1 MKTYDVRRT
10 GIAELGVLL
19 RKTSVDTAAVVKK
32 ARKIV
37 DAVRSRGDPA
47 LREMAVRYDGF
58 KGGDLR
64 VPKRALLEASE
75 RLPPEVVEAL
85 RLSKS
90 RIEEY
95 HSRQGMSPFEYK
107 DGCGVYGQKVVPFER
122 IGVYAPGGTAAY
134 GSSVLMACIP
144 ARIAGVREIALCS
157 PPTGGRA
164 SDLVLAAAN
173 MCGVDE
179 VYAVGGA
186 QSIAAMA
193 YGTET
198 IPKVQKIVGP
208 GGVFVSAAKLLVREV
223 CEIDFLAGPSEIL
236 IIADSDASPEFL
248 AADMVA
254 QLEHDRYARAILM
267 SDSLGVIESARK
279 ELSRMVSRAG
289 RREIVASSYADG
301 AAFVLVRDLT
311 DAMSLSNAIAPEHLL
326 LDVAKPRALL
336 AKVRNA
342 GSVFLGKWSS
352 VAFGDYC
359 AGTNHILPT
368 NGVAAMKSALSV
380 YDFQKIIPYQSLSRK
395 GASELAGVV
404 GSLAISE
411 GLPCHA
417 LAALMRAEKVSR

>member
-1 MKTYDVRRT
+1 MRTYDARRT

-32 ARKIV
+32 AQKIV
-37 DAVRSRGDPA
+37 DAVRSRGDTA

-58 KGGDLR
+58 EGDDLR
-64 VPKRALLEASE
+64 VPRRALLEATE

-95 HSRQGMSPFEYK
+95 HSRQGMSSFEYK
-107 DGCGVYGQKVVPFER
+107 DECGVYGQKVVPLER
-122 IGVYAPGGTAAY
+122 VGVYAPGGTAAY

-144 ARIAGVREIALCS
+144 ARIAGVREIVLCS
-157 PPTGGRA
+157 PPTGGRM
-164 SDLVLAAAN
+164 SDLVLAAVN

-198 IPKVQKIVGP
+198 MPRVQKIIGP
-208 GGVFVSAAKLLVREV
+208 GGVFVSAAKLLVRNA

-236 IIADSDASPEFL
+236 IIADSAASPEFL
-248 AADMVA
+248 AADMIA
-254 QLEHDRYARAILM
+254 QLEHDRYARAILV
-267 SDSLGVIESARK
+267 SDSPSVIESARE
-279 ELSRMVSRAG
+279 ELSRMVSRAD
-289 RREIVASSYADG
+289 RREIVSSSYADG
-301 AAFVLVRDLT
+301 AAFVRVRDLT
-311 DAMSLSNAIAPEHLL
+311 DAMSLSNAVAPEHLL
-326 LDVAKPRALL
+326 LDVAKPRELL
-336 AKVRNA
+336 AKVTNA

-352 VAFGDYC
+352 VSFGDYC

-368 NGVAAMKSALSV
+368 NGVAAMRSALSV
-380 YDFQKIIPYQSLSRK
+380 YDFQKIIPYQSLSRR

-404 GSLAISE
+404 GSLALSE

-417 LAALMRAEKVSR
+417 RAALMRAEKVSR

>member
-1 MKTYDVRRT
+1 
-10 GIAELGVLL
+10 
-19 RKTSVDTAAVVKK
+19 
-32 ARKIV
+32 
-37 DAVRSRGDPA
+37 
-47 LREMAVRYDGF
+47 
-58 KGGDLR
+58 
-64 VPKRALLEASE
+64 
-75 RLPPEVVEAL
+75 
-85 RLSKS
+85 
-90 RIEEY
+90 
-95 HSRQGMSPFEYK
+95 
-107 DGCGVYGQKVVPFER
+107 
-122 IGVYAPGGTAAY
+122 
-134 GSSVLMACIP
+134 
-144 ARIAGVREIALCS
+144 
-157 PPTGGRA
+157 
-164 SDLVLAAAN
+164 
-173 MCGVDE
+173 
-179 VYAVGGA
+179 
-186 QSIAAMA
+186 
-193 YGTET
+193 
-198 IPKVQKIVGP
+198 
-208 GGVFVSAAKLLVREV
+208 
-223 CEIDFLAGPSEIL
+223 
-236 IIADSDASPEFL
+236 
-248 AADMVA
+248 MVA